1 MPDQASLRPTLP
13 PLPPFPADGLSD
25 GVVRVRVW
33 DPPRDSPARHRL
45 MRDPDQDRW
54 GVPVFVP
61 RPVDEAATRQ
71 QAERDRASA
80 QAGEPT
86 SYAVVSVATDDLLGD
101 IACRM
106 DNPRMGIVDV
116 GYGTLP
122 EARGRGVASS
132 ALRLLSAWLLDPVS
146 GAGLDRVQLD
156 HAVGNVA
163 SCRVAVRAGFHREGV
178 RRGYLP
184 LCDPDAPAGWSRAD
198 VCLHGRIPGDAPGD

>member
-13 PLPPFPADGLSD
+13 PLPPFPSDGLTD
-25 GVVRVRVW
+25 GVIRVRLW
-33 DPPRDSPARHRL
+33 EPERDGAARYRL

-61 RPVDEAATRQ
+61 RPVNEAASRE
-71 QAERDRASA
+71 QAEHDRIRAL
-80 QAGEPT
+80 AGEPS

-106 DNPRMGIVDV
+106 DAPRMGIVDV

-122 EARGRGVASS
+122 EARGRGVAST
-132 ALRLLSAWLLDPVS
+132 ALRLVSTWLLEPVS
-146 GAGLDRVQLD
+146 GAGLGRVQLD
-156 HAVGNVA
+156 HATGNEA
-163 SCRVAVRAGFHREGV
+163 SCRVALKAGFAREGV

-184 LCDPDAPAGWSRAD
+184 LLDPEAPAGWSRAD
-198 VCLHGRIPGDAPGD
+198 VCLHGRIPGDETGD